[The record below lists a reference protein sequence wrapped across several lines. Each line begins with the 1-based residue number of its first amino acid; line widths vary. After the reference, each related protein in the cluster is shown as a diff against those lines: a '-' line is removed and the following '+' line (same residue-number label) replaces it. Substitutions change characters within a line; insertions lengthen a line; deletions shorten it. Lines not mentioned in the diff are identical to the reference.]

1 MFIFSCRALWLSRK
15 EDVVTYTCYVVKDSK
30 QKADELLFPLCPL
43 IAWLRGGYFEGKCRS
58 HIGKVGLLKRI
69 EETGEVVSSLEELT
83 APLGCPTV
91 SDSFEEDIRTPLQ
104 HTEFI

>member
-15 EDVVTYTCYVVKDSK
+15 EDVITYTCYVVKDSK
-30 QKADELLFPLCPL
+30 QKANELLFPLCPL

-69 EETGEVVSSLEELT
+69 EETGEDVSSLEELT